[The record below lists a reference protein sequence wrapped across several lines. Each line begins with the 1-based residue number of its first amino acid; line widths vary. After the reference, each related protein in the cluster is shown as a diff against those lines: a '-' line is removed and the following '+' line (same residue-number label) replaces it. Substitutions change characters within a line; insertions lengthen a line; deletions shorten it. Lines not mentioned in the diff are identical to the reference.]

1 MNSWQEFFNMGGYG
15 FYVWSSYGIAFIVLL
30 ANAISPILCER
41 NLLKTLAR
49 KARREQRHDSQ
60 T

>member
-1 MNSWQEFFNMGGYG
+1 MTSWQEFFNMGGYG

-30 ANAISPILCER
+30 INVINPILCER

-49 KARREQRHDSQ
+49 KLRREQHHDTQ
-60 T
+60 A